1 MYKAP
6 NRKLI
11 QKLLGN
17 KTAVRLA
24 HQKTWLPILHIFGEV
39 HPLLESQCS
48 EKKKKSSIHNK
59 IVATAYRRKQLYIY
73 IKQKGLMI

>member
-17 KTAVRLA
+17 KTAVRLT

-48 EKKKKSSIHNK
+48 EKKKKINY
-59 IVATAYRRKQLYIY
+59 T
-73 IKQKGLMI
+73 